1 MPMDKNSTPFLNYCQ
16 IDTSSAD
23 LYSDAFGFEY
33 RLQEMMSDYENIC
46 KKPDDRLVKKLLQT
60 INRVVDKY

>member
-16 IDTSSAD
+16 IDTSATD

-33 RLQEMMSDYENIC
+33 PLQEMMSVYKNIC
-46 KKPDDRLVKKLLQT
+46 KKPDDKLVNKLLHN
-60 INRVVDKY
+60 IDRLVDKY